1 MNMIKP
7 SRMTTSITLFL
18 LNIFPFSRLCG
29 AIYQNYG
36 DLLIFIRFLSIPT
49 STVIPGDEGDPDS
62 INTAAKYCRK
72 RKESALI

>member
-1 MNMIKP
+1 MFSIKA
-7 SRMTTSITLFL
+7 STVFNFILLFL
-18 LNIFPFSRLCG
+18 LDIFTFSRLCG

-36 DLLIFIRFLSIPT
+36 DFLIFIRFLSITT
-49 STVIPGDEGDPDS
+49 STVIPGDEGDPGS